1 MTGKRSAGLLLYRRT
16 STGVEML
23 LAHMGGPLWAR
34 REAGAWTVPKGE
46 YVPPEEPQAAARREF
61 EEELG
66 LPPPEG
72 PYVLLGDVR
81 QSGGKTVTVWAVEG
95 DLDPEAVVP
104 GTFEMEWPKGSG
116 VLRAF
121 PEIDRVAWCGPDRA
135 EELLITAQR
144 TFVDRL
150 LSHLTPVTPPRT
162 APPPP

>member
-1 MTGKRSAGLLLYRRT
+1 MTGKRSAGLLLYRRR
-16 STGVEML
+16 SGGVELL

-46 YVPPEEPQAAARREF
+46 YVPPEEPLAAARREF

-72 PYVLLGDVR
+72 PYVPLGDVR

-95 DLDPEAVVP
+95 DLDPEEIVP
-104 GTFEMEWPKGSG
+104 GTFEMEWPRGSG

-121 PEIDRVAWCGPDRA
+121 PEIDRVAWCGPESAGER
-135 EELLITAQR
+135 LIAAQR
-144 TFVDRL
+144 AFVDRL
-150 LSHLTPVTPPRT
+150 LTYAGPG
-162 APPPP
+162 

>member
-16 STGVEML
+16 SGGTELL

-46 YVPPEEPQAAARREF
+46 YVPPEEPLAAARREF

-72 PYVLLGDVR
+72 AYVPLGEVR
-81 QSGGKTVTVWAVEG
+81 QSGGKTVTVWAVEA
-95 DLDPEAVVP
+95 DLDPDAIVP
-104 GTFEMEWPKGSG
+104 GTFEMEWPKSSG
-116 VLRAF
+116 TLRAF
-121 PEIDRVAWCGPDRA
+121 PEIDRVAWCAPDRA

-144 TFVDRL
+144 AFVDRL
-150 LSHLTPVTPPRT
+150 LNHLTPFTPP
-162 APPPP
+162 

>member
-16 STGVEML
+16 SGGVELL

-46 YVPPEEPQAAARREF
+46 YVPPEEPLAAARREF

-72 PYVLLGDVR
+72 PYVPLGDVR

-95 DLDPEAVVP
+95 DLDPAEIVP
-104 GTFEMEWPKGSG
+104 GTFEMEWPRGSG

-121 PEIDRVAWCGPDRA
+121 PEIDRVAWCGPESAGER
-135 EELLITAQR
+135 LIAAQR
-144 TFVDRL
+144 AFVDRL
-150 LSHLTPVTPPRT
+150 LTYAGPG
-162 APPPP
+162 